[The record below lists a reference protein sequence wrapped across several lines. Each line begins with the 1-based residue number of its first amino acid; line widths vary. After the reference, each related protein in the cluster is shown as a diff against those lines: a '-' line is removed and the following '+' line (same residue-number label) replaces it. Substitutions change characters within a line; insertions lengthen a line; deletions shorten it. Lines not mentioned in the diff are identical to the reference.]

1 MLATKPVSYSLN
13 LSATQPPYATNKSVC
28 LAMLLTK
35 PVCYST
41 SSVPMPVSVFG
52 IRGYTGQE
60 LWSVDDGPQVLT
72 LLYLLVQKYISGYTG
87 QELWSVHDG
96 PQVLTLLEKSM

>member
-1 MLATKPVSYSLN
+1 
-13 LSATQPPYATNKSVC
+13 
-28 LAMLLTK
+28 MLLTK

-41 SSVPMPVSVFG
+41 SSVPLPVSLFG

-60 LWSVDDGPQVLT
+60 LWSVDDGPEVLR
-72 LLYLLVQKYISGYTG
+72 LLDLLVQKYISGYAG

-96 PQVLTLLEKSM
+96 QQALELLDLLVQKYKY